1 MELIDRYFSSGM
13 EKLFETE
20 RRVQPVSEQLLEVL
34 NCTDG
39 VTDDAKQAVADL
51 LKQISDALT
60 QEMVVF
66 VLSAGCGSH
75 ASIITS
81 ATHSFPAESRTE
93 TRRISDS
100 RTGKWRVL
108 ARKVQNVLK
117 RTTAKRFEP
126 DKDTLALYHFDEGSG
141 DVLKDSSGNSRR
153 ISNSRFCAK
162 ITARSCTSKS
172 PVQDTASTS
181 EKIRK
186 VSDFA

>member
-81 ATHSFPAESRTE
+81 AAHSFPAESRTE

-100 RTGKWRVL
+100 RTGKWREL
-108 ARKVQNVLK
+108 AQKTPECCDRQRRRKSEAMRLPARK
-117 RTTAKRFEP
+117 R
-126 DKDTLALYHFDEGSG
+126 
-141 DVLKDSSGNSRR
+141 
-153 ISNSRFCAK
+153 
-162 ITARSCTSKS
+162 
-172 PVQDTASTS
+172 
-181 EKIRK
+181 
-186 VSDFA
+186 